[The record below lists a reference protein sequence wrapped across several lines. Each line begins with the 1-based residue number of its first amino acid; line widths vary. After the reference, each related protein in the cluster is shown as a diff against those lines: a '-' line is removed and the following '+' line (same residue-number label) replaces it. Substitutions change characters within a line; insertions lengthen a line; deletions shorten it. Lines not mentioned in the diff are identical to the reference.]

1 MEGSGANL
9 PQRENRATD
18 GGTPAAPEA
27 PRPETPAKPLDILN
41 QAAIDARQPIPPT
54 DAVRTND
61 AIGQQPGST
70 VSDTVY
76 TKAPTDGTTGKA
88 ALEYTQQSTTAT
100 TMKDVTM
107 RMSDGTIQTAR
118 ERFDPATKQTTV
130 AMQRPDG
137 QTQLYQRDDRTNT
150 LQRIDASG
158 KPVAGDTL
166 KYENIRSGHPIPG
179 SEGRFIAQPTTQP
192 VVRDMPARTTVAER
206 PPTTTLPTRTERTE
220 RVVGDKS
227 YTVLPERRE
236 TTFRPGGDKP
246 IGGERPGGDRP
257 GGPGPGRHFGSD
269 AVPGGGR
276 HGTFTPKD
284 PSVIDRPGMDR
295 TGRLQ
300 TDLGRTEAAQR
311 HLDAANKIWGS
322 DHSRGADAAIA
333 HRRADIQDQIGRT
346 MGGGGRTF
354 NPPEN
359 FKPPQVVR
367 EGEIGR
373 HGGRNWPGHREGG
386 GGGSDGRPDGGH
398 QPWGGRRQL
407 PPGGE
412 GVGGGGPRKDGEP
425 GRPGGPRGE
434 FSPTGVRPQDAR
446 MEARLAEMQGQ
457 QRGAMLDAINKF
469 QQGKLPLTPDGMALG
484 QIFKGMRPDQLI
496 DLKATL
502 AGQDRR
508 AGLPLDIGKLRP
520 ETQKAMG
527 DMLTI
532 LNKTGRFDGTTDAG
546 RLTSMR
552 VLDLLGRPD
561 RQFDKVPTADQSR
574 TIMLELAKGFGDRR
588 SLDGRAQDRAGD
600 LVTRSLGDK
609 PGERGFLPGD
619 KTQFT
624 LRMDNMDPTV
634 RDLVVRLQ
642 NRDFLGAQQ
651 RDVRQETITARA
663 QEARIEP
670 STITSRV
677 APEAIQ
683 NVRAEDTARTL
694 TTRESGTTAAEGTL
708 FGKVQ
713 QGDVLPGQTQQ
724 AKLDPLQTNAA
735 EIAIAQA
742 NAQKQQDQINLQLE
756 EEKRKRK
763 EKEEEQKEKEERKQ
777 LSQEE
782 LMALMQARKL
792 KELKD
797 RELKQKEKSQ
807 EQDKKQQ
814 LQQRNQRTRYR
825 IRQGDTLS
833 NIAAKHLQDSKLAQ
847 LIYQINNTVIPTM
860 THQGKR
866 YADPQVGS
874 LIWLPSQTD
883 VESFRSKK
891 DKEKNDIDFTG
902 PQFGSAEDELKARFG
917 DNWQD
922 NPAAAA
928 FQAMQPKAKT
938 LAELEKAKS
947 RRENVEKY
955 LGPLADKKPENDD
968 DRIRHICRLGD
979 TLRSIALKHPALL
992 DSELWELIAS
1002 VNNLSSETDEDG
1014 NPQAKLSRGMV
1025 LILPSPEEINA
1036 FRASKPG
1043 QNAER
1048 VELADSDD
1056 EAKVSPQAT
1065 ADEKESA
1072 TDIVENINEKARIIT
1087 TGNAYDP
1094 SKGLTITLEV
1104 LAKGAWTKALTYD
1117 FFEETGLRHQYDAS
1131 GKKQTM
1137 RITLPP
1143 NQAIQLAQN
1152 ELKNRWEQ
1160 HYTRLAD

>member
-9 PQRENRATD
+9 PKKESRATD
-18 GGTPAAPEA
+18 GDAPAGASPPSSTREILNDAARNAQPMLPADAVARPGESIIGQPGTFTAPEIA
-27 PRPETPAKPLDILN
+27 NPA
-41 QAAIDARQPIPPT
+41 RPT
-54 DAVRTND
+54 DVA
-61 AIGQQPGST
+61 PGR
-70 VSDTVY
+70 
-76 TKAPTDGTTGKA
+76 A
-88 ALEYTQQSTTAT
+88 ALEHTQLSTTAT

-107 RMSDGTIQTAR
+107 RMSDGSIQTAR

-150 LQRIDASG
+150 LQRIDSAG
-158 KPVAGDTL
+158 KPVPGDTL
-166 KYENIRSGHPIPG
+166 KYENIRTGHPIPG

-227 YTVLPERRE
+227 YTVLPERTRD
-236 TTFRPGGDKP
+236 TFRPGGDKP
-246 IGGERPGGDRP
+246 IGGDRPGGDRP
-257 GGPGPGRHFGSD
+257 GGLGPGRHFGPSD

-276 HGTFTPKD
+276 HGIFTPKD
-284 PSVIDRPGMDR
+284 PSIGDRPGMDR
-295 TGRLQ
+295 PGRLQ
-300 TDLGRTEAAQR
+300 TDLGRTDAAQR

-322 DHSRGADAAIA
+322 DHSRGADAALA

-346 MGGGGRTF
+346 MGGGGKTF
-354 NPPEN
+354 NPPES
-359 FKPPQVVR
+359 FKPPQVIR

-373 HGGRNWPGHREGG
+373 HGGRHWPGHREGG
-386 GGGSDGRPDGGH
+386 GGGSDRGPDGGH
-398 QPWGGRRQL
+398 QPWGGRKQL

-412 GVGGGGPRKDGEP
+412 GVGGGGSRKDGEP

-446 MEARLAEMQGQ
+446 MEARLAELQGQ

-469 QQGKLPLTPDGMALG
+469 QQGKLPLTPDGMVLG

-532 LNKTGRFDGTTDAG
+532 LNKTGRFEGTTDAG

-600 LVTRSLGDK
+600 LVTRTLADK

-683 NVRAEDTARTL
+683 NVRTEDTARPL
-694 TTRESGTTAAEGTL
+694 TTRESGTTTAEGTL

-724 AKLDPLQTNAA
+724 TKLDPLQTNLTEA
-735 EIAIAQA
+735 AIAQA
-742 NAQKQQDQINLQLE
+742 NAQKQQEQMNLQLE

-797 RELKQKEKSQ
+797 RELQQKEKSQ

-847 LIYQINNTVIPTM
+847 LIYQINKTLIPTI
-860 THQGKR
+860 THEGKR

-891 DKEKNDIDFTG
+891 DKEKNDIDFNG

-922 NPAAAA
+922 NPEAAA
-928 FQAMQPKAKT
+928 FQAAQPRAKT
-938 LAELEKAKS
+938 LADLEKAKA
-947 RRENVEKY
+947 RRDNVEKY
-955 LGPLADKKPENDD
+955 LGPLADKKLENTD

-979 TLRSIALKHPALL
+979 TLRSIALKHPALQ
-992 DSELWELIAS
+992 DSELWELIAK
-1002 VNNLSSETDEDG
+1002 VNNLSSETDEEG
-1014 NPQAKLSRGMV
+1014 NPDIKLSRGMV
-1025 LILPSPEEINA
+1025 LILPSPDEINA
-1036 FRASKPG
+1036 FRASKPS
-1043 QNAER
+1043 QKNAANE
-1048 VELADSDD
+1048 ENDND
-1056 EAKVSPQAT
+1056 AKTRPQAT
-1065 ADEKESA
+1065 AEEKEST
-1072 TDIVENINEKARIIT
+1072 TDIVEDINEQARIIT

-1094 SKGLTITLEV
+1094 AKGLTITLEV
-1104 LAKGAWTKALTYD
+1104 LAKGTWTKALTYD

-1143 NQAIQLAQN
+1143 SQAIQLARN

-1160 HYTRLAD
+1160 HYSRLAE